1 MKTLTLLLSG
11 LFPVIGLYAQKTG
24 VADTVFCAG
33 TGSMSFSYAAQQ
45 KPDKQVLNHLSLS
58 VTMGSTGVGLDV
70 AMPVTKW
77 ARLRTGFTYMPRF
90 NHTMHFGVQVGDKQ
104 ESAEEQKNK
113 FDHLSGMLESFVGNK
128 VDDRKDMV
136 GTPCFDNFKLMADLF
151 PFKDKRW
158 HITAGFYYG
167 SAKVAKADNATE
179 DATSLVAVA
188 MYNNFYSRVCRS
200 YESVLASMNDPNVV
214 PEPYMSF
221 GGNDYYADEE
231 LYNKFTSYGRMGV
244 HIANYKD
251 GVPYR
256 LEPDENNMVKV
267 AVRTNRFRP
276 YLGFGYG
283 GPLSKKDDTYSLSF
297 DCGVMFWGGTPKIVT
312 HDGTNLSDLDNVR
325 GKVGDYVRLIKAF
338 PVYPVVSISLTRRLF

>member
-1 MKTLTLLLSG
+1 
-11 LFPVIGLYAQKTG
+11 
-24 VADTVFCAG
+24 
-33 TGSMSFSYAAQQ
+33 
-45 KPDKQVLNHLSLS
+45 
-58 VTMGSTGVGLDV
+58 
-70 AMPVTKW
+70 
-77 ARLRTGFTYMPRF
+77 
-90 NHTMHFGVQVGDKQ
+90 
-104 ESAEEQKNK
+104 
-113 FDHLSGMLESFVGNK
+113 
-128 VDDRKDMV
+128 
-136 GTPCFDNFKLMADLF
+136 
-151 PFKDKRW
+151 
-158 HITAGFYYG
+158 
-167 SAKVAKADNATE
+167 
-179 DATSLVAVA
+179 
-188 MYNNFYSRVCRS
+188 
-200 YESVLASMNDPNVV
+200 MNDPNVV